1 MPNRNRLILYTL
13 AILILS
19 FALACN
25 ASETPEPASD
35 ETTTTEEETTATGGD
50 TASTADEEASTI
62 DEAAVEEETEAT
74 AEEAPAEES
83 AETMTEEADPA
94 ETETDAETEEAGE
107 AEASADNNNNEEAE
121 EANEESEEELAPLA
135 EDQIF
140 VLPGGDPPTMDP
152 HLSGDATSAE
162 YVVEVYS
169 GLMAYDNDLNL
180 IPDVAESYEISED
193 GLTYTFTL
201 REEAQF
207 QDGQPIRADDFK
219 WSFER
224 ACDPATGSRTADTYL
239 GDVIGCRDKLQGDAD
254 EIEGVRVIDDLTLE
268 VTIDEPKSFFLAKM
282 TYPTAYVLDQENVE
296 AGGATWFEQPN
307 GSGPFMLTEFAPEE
321 GVIILDKNENFY
333 RDPQPILERV
343 IYLINAPVD
352 LMSGYQEGL
361 GPLGLEDVTFDTIPV
376 STSNLSVATDPNN
389 PLSEEYRSTPELSV
403 SYLGFNVDVPPF
415 DDPKVRQAFNLALD
429 KERMVKLVFR
439 DLFQPANG
447 IVPPTMPGYENPD
460 LSDFEFDPEQALELI
475 AESSYEDVTELPE
488 ITLNVSGTG
497 GGVGPLVE
505 AIVESYEANLGITI
519 NVEQADWPDFL
530 ADLSSEPMPYQMY
543 QLGWVADYPD
553 PQNFLEVLFHSD
565 SAQNYGNY
573 SNEEVDSIL
582 DEARQVQDAGARERL
597 YQQAEQLILED
608 AAWVPLY
615 FSVEP
620 ALVKPYV
627 QNYTIPPIKIP
638 KLQYISIAEH
648 SP

>member
-1 MPNRNRLILYTL
+1 MAYRNRITLLTLIILLITL
-13 AILILS
+13 TV
-19 FALACN
+19 ACGAAEPPATEGDTETTSTTEETTIDSGSAATTN
-25 ASETPEPASD
+25 EEEAATIDESASEVEAETNNEEEAASAAEDEAETAPDEEAAASET
-35 ETTTTEEETTATGGD
+35 ETETTEEE
-50 TASTADEEASTI
+50 SVVES
-62 DEAAVEEETEAT
+62 EEETE
-74 AEEAPAEES
+74 PA
-83 AETMTEEADPA
+83 A
-94 ETETDAETEEAGE
+94 
-107 AEASADNNNNEEAE
+107 
-121 EANEESEEELAPLA
+121 LA

-169 GLMAYDNDLNL
+169 GLMAYDNELNL
-180 IPDVAESYEISED
+180 IPDLAESYEVSED

-207 QDGQPIRADDFK
+207 QDGKPIRAEDFK

-239 GDVIGCRDKLQGDAD
+239 GDVIGCREKLQGEAD
-254 EIEGVRVIDDLTLE
+254 EVEGVQVVDELTLE
-268 VTIDEPKSFFLAKM
+268 LTIDEPKAFFLAKM
-282 TYPTAYVLDQENVE
+282 TYPTAYALDQENVE
-296 AGGATWFEQPN
+296 SGGATWFEQPN
-307 GSGPFMLTEFAPEE
+307 GSGPFVLVEYAPEE

-333 RDPQPILERV
+333 REPQPILDRV
-343 IYLINAPVD
+343 IYLINAPID
-352 LMSGYQEGL
+352 SMTGYQEGL
-361 GPLGLEDVTFDTIPV
+361 GSLGLEGVTFDTIPV
-376 STSNLSVATDPNN
+376 STSNLSAVTDPNN

-429 KERMVKLVFR
+429 KERMVRLVFR

-460 LSDFEFDPEQALELI
+460 LSDFEFDPQRALELI
-475 AESSYEDVTELPE
+475 AESSYGDTSELPE

-505 AIVESYEANLGITI
+505 SIVESYEANLGITI
-519 NVEQADWPDFL
+519 AVEQADWPDFL

-573 SNEEVDSIL
+573 SNIDVDSIL
-582 DEARQVQDAGARERL
+582 DEARQVQDAEARQAL
-597 YQQAEQLILED
+597 YQEAELLVLED

-638 KLQYISIAEH
+638 KLQYISIAEY
-648 SP
+648 SR